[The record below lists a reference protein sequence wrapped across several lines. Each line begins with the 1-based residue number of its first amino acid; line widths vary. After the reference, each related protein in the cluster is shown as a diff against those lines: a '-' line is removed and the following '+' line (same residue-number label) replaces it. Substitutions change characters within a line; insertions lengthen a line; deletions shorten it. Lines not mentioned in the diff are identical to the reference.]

1 MEFERYERGHLDGV
15 LSICSEEGWK
25 SYTSD
30 AERTHRA
37 LTAPGV
43 TTIVAVDQGE
53 VCGFAQLQSDGEI
66 QAHLSLL
73 AVAKAWRRQGIGQKL
88 ITFGF
93 EQCGGI
99 RMDLITDDA
108 QAFYQAM
115 KYSQKFGFRLHP
127 DVPYV
132 GLSLNPT

>member
-1 MEFERYERGHLDGV
+1 MEFERYERSHLDGV

-30 AERTHRA
+30 AERTHRV

-43 TTIVAVDQGE
+43 TTIVAVDQE
-53 VCGFAQLQSDGEI
+53 EICGFAQLQSDGEI

-73 AVAKAWRRQGIGQKL
+73 AVRKSRRREGVGQKL
-88 ITFGF
+88 IAFGF

-108 QAFYQAM
+108 QEFYQAM
-115 KYSQKFGFRLHP
+115 EHSQKFGFRLYP
-127 DVPYV
+127 E
-132 GLSLNPT
+132 TE